1 MGCVGFQ
8 IQNSGESVFSE
19 GGPACLVCPAMPS
32 KQSCPRANADQR
44 GSLGGEPI
52 KIPTSL
58 AGSICPTSR
67 VQMIFGYSVGLLPSR
82 WAVDVLQDLEK
93 QQSPSGSHG
102 GCCWGQGL
110 DSFSATK
117 PVFTPQRW
125 VVPQIR
131 FPDLLGAFRVPF
143 RAENLGP
150 SESNPPDDLG
160 PFSFPEHIAVAGF

>member
-67 VQMIFGYSVGLLPSR
+67 VQMILGYSVGLLPSR
-82 WAVDVLQDLEK
+82 WAAGLGETTVTLRFPWWLLLGTGVGFLLCYK
-93 QQSPSGSHG
+93 TSVHPTVSGRPT
-102 GCCWGQGL
+102 
-110 DSFSATK
+110 D
-117 PVFTPQRW
+117 PVFRSPRS
-125 VVPQIR
+125 
-131 FPDLLGAFRVPF
+131 L
-143 RAENLGP
+143 P
-150 SESNPPDDLG
+150 SPIPCREPWPLRIES
-160 PFSFPEHIAVAGF
+160 AQ